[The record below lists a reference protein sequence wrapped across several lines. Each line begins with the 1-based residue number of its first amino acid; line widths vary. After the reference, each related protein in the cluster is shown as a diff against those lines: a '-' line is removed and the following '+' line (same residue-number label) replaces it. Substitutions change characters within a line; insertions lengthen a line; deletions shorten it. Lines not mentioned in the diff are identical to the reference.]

1 MTGERDDPE
10 SQTQAKRETRE
21 GLTGRIC
28 FRYLM
33 KEKKDEWLLREM
45 GQMAGTEN
53 LLTLGDLKLFFLRG
67 GGVWQRRAGKY
78 AAAKARR

>member
-10 SQTQAKRETRE
+10 SQTRAKRETRE

-53 LLTLGDLKLFFLRG
+53 LLTLGDLKLFFF
-67 GGVWQRRAGKY
+67 
-78 AAAKARR
+78 